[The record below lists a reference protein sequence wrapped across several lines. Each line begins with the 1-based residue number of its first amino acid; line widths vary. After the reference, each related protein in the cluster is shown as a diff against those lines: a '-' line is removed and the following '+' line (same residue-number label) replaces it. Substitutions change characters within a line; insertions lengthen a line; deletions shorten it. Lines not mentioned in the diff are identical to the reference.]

1 MCIRDRS
8 DRCAKG
14 SECRLFIRRFL
25 QCRDSADSLLEYCNT
40 DYAEN
45 LIRENA
51 DGKRFCKGILTFLLP
66 KQGAVPFPAQRP
78 VFFVSTGKF

>member
-1 MCIRDRS
+1 M
-8 DRCAKG
+8 
-14 SECRLFIRRFL
+14 
-25 QCRDSADSLLEYCNT
+25 
-40 DYAEN
+40 EN